1 MLFGCRPSFG
11 VGAETV
17 MFEEIAEALLTNFD
31 PRSLVCL
38 FPQALSDLIGTDSN
52 FELSA
57 PPSIKNLR
65 LLYYFNIVAEI
76 RAVIFCNSE
85 IQGRPGAPAME
96 YREAKAKC
104 EKVGSMFKNTL
115 KVQAENVEECHDFN
129 KGQIIAKMSD
139 LKERAQSFQS
149 KNNEVF
155 LVCIAFIGFSL
166 DPVYA

>member
-1 MLFGCRPSFG
+1 M
-11 VGAETV
+11 
-17 MFEEIAEALLTNFD
+17 
-31 PRSLVCL
+31 
-38 FPQALSDLIGTDSN
+38 SDLIGTDSN

-85 IQGRPGAPAME
+85 IQGRPGAPAEE

-104 EKVGSMFKNTL
+104 DKVGSLFKKML
-115 KVQAENVEECHDFN
+115 KVQDENVEECHDFS
-129 KGQIIAKMSD
+129 KDQMIAKLSD
-139 LKERAQSFQS
+139 LEKMADSYQS

-155 LVCIAFIGFSL
+155 LICIAFIGFSV
-166 DPVYA
+166 DPAYAEH